1 MEEINPKLKYKQAVE
16 DLKRFGYN
24 SQVFSHKSNSEFIW
38 VDICGR
44 QNSEISNILPWGKKG
59 CVESIIEFL
68 FFGNVIFGMRH

>member
-44 QNSEISNILPWGKKG
+44 QNSEISNILPWGKKRLRG
-59 CVESIIEFL
+59 V
-68 FFGNVIFGMRH
+68 NN